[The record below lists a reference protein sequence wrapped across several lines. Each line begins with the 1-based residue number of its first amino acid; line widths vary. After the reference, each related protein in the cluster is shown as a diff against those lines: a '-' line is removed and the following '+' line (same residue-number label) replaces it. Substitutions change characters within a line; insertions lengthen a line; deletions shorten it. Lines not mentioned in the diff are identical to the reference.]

1 MLFKSVLRYVLRNY
15 NTLYILQKKKKKI
28 TIPNIYLNKFCI
40 FKYEY
45 RSKNKTY
52 RRDKESKIR
61 SNT

>member
-1 MLFKSVLRYVLRNY
+1 MLFKSVLRYVLSNY
-15 NTLYILQKKKKKI
+15 NTLYILQKKTKKI
-28 TIPNIYLNKFCI
+28 RIPNIYSKIFCI

-45 RSKNKTY
+45 RSQNKTY